1 MRHALHFKDWTGD
14 ELLDLLDKAVYM
26 KGHMA
31 EFNHCLDQ
39 KTLAMIFQK
48 TSTRTRVSF
57 ETGMTKL
64 GGHAI
69 CMDWRASNFMLGG
82 IRDEIRYM
90 TGNVDMVVARLMRNK
105 DLQEMADFSFVPVIN
120 GCDEVYHPTQAIADY
135 LTLLEKFGSLKGKK
149 LVYVGVW
156 NNTLNSLI
164 DFGCKTGVHVEAVC
178 PEVNQAAWDAE
189 LFASAEKSGLLTKS
203 LDLKGA
209 CKDAD
214 AVYTDSWVDMEF
226 FNDPKYEA
234 EKNERLSKMMP
245 YQLNRANI
253 GNTKALIMHDMPMHV
268 GYEIDRGLIEDE
280 RSIIWQQG
288 WNRMWG
294 EMALVC
300 RLFGIL

>member
-14 ELLDLLDKAVYM
+14 ELQDLLNKAVYM
-26 KGHMA
+26 KGHMS
-31 EFNHCLDQ
+31 EFNHCLEQ

-64 GGHAI
+64 GGHGI
-69 CMDWRASNFMLGG
+69 YLDWMKTNFTLGG
-82 IRDEIRYM
+82 IRDEIRYV
-90 TGNVDMVVARLMRNK
+90 TGNVDMVIARLMHSK
-105 DLQEMADFSFVPVIN
+105 DLAEMAQFSFVPVIN
-120 GCDEVYHPTQAIADY
+120 GCDEKYHPTQAIADY
-135 LTLLEKFGSLKGKK
+135 LTLLEKLGSLQGKK

-164 DFGCKTGVHVEAVC
+164 DVGYKTGVHVVAVC
-178 PEVNQAAWDAE
+178 PVVNEAAWDAE
-189 LFASAEKSGLLTKS
+189 LVAKAEQAGLLTKS
-203 LDLKGA
+203 LDLKEA

-226 FNDPKYEA
+226 FNDPKYEK
-234 EKNERLSKMMP
+234 EKNERLETMMP
-245 YQLNRANI
+245 YQMNRRNI
-253 GNTKALIMHDMPMHV
+253 GDTKALIMHDMPMHV
-268 GYEIDRGLIEDE
+268 GYEIDRELIEDKN
-280 RSIIWQQG
+280 SIIFPQG

-300 RLFGIL
+300 RLFGVI